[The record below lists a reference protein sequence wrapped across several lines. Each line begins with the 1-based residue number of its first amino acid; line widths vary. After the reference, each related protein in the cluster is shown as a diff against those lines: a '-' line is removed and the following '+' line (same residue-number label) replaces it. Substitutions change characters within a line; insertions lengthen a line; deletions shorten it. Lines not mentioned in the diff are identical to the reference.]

1 MMILVVAAAAAAAV
15 APMKDFPPIGRI
27 PRHRLSLLR
36 SLRVGTSPLP
46 PTCHRCPGFPSLK
59 LNSYRHWHRRQSHRI
74 SLGWSQS
81 YQPRRWHLLLPLVF
95 PWQLSLPGIRDEEV
109 VAEGEEAWEIV
120 VEPVVFAAAAA
131 AAAARTTMRHHQHHL
146 SSGFLVRWCSL
157 PRGHA
162 KRCKQHRGSP
172 DSTEAG
178 GDWEP
183 LDWWCWRCRCRWCW
197 CCRRF
202 GRSCTPASG

>member
-1 MMILVVAAAAAAAV
+1 MVTAVAAAAAAAV

-36 SLRVGTSPLP
+36 SSRVGTSPLP

-131 AAAARTTMRHHQHHL
+131 AAVALGEEEGNPLEEVSQRLFRSIVAAR
-146 SSGFLVRWCSL
+146 
-157 PRGHA
+157 
-162 KRCKQHRGSP
+162 
-172 DSTEAG
+172 EG
-178 GDWEP
+178 GEVVVDHC
-183 LDWWCWRCRCRWCW
+183 LDIVVVAVAAAVVPADRLLFV
-197 CCRRF
+197 CCDLH
-202 GRSCTPASG
+202 